1 METSMSDNRLIPA
14 AVAGG
19 LVGLGLAVA
28 GGLIGS
34 GIVDA
39 RTGDRTVTVRGLAE
53 RDAKADLAVL
63 PLRFTQSGDDLAQVQ
78 AAIDADAARVRGFL
92 AAQGFRPQEI
102 DLGRLEVVD
111 NNARE
116 YGPQTVRARFILAQT
131 VLVRSTEVDRVAAT
145 TRALSELVRQGVV
158 LQDFRGPSYL
168 FTKLNDVRP
177 AMIKEATASARTG
190 AEQFAR
196 DSGASLAGISK
207 ATQGS
212 FEIQPRDPLN
222 DGQGADG
229 SIVKKLRVV
238 TTVTYALK

>member
-1 METSMSDNRLIPA
+1 MSDNRLLPA

-19 LVGLGLAVA
+19 LLAVGVA
-28 GGLIGS
+28 VGGGLIGA

-53 RDAKADLAVL
+53 RDAKADLAVM
-63 PLRFTQSGDDLAQVQ
+63 PLRFTQSGDELSQVQ
-78 AAIDADAARVRGFL
+78 AAIDADIGKVRGFL
-92 AAQGFRPQEI
+92 AAQGFKPEEI

-116 YGPQTVRARFILAQT
+116 YGPQNVRARYILAQT
-131 VLVRSTEVDRVAAT
+131 VSVRSTNVDRVQGT
-145 TRALSELVRQGVV
+145 TRALSDLVRQGVV
-158 LQDFRGPSYL
+158 LQDFRGASYV

-196 DSGASLAGISK
+196 DSGTDLGGISK

-212 FEIQPRDPLN
+212 FEIQARDQVG
-222 DGQGADG
+222 DQGPDA
-229 SIVKKLRVV
+229 SIMKRLRVV